1 MNLQSLVDRALAGE
15 TTVLEA
21 KSVAIVGKS
30 LDPHPDSIAQEL
42 AALANANGGHL
53 LLGVDSERARVPGVV
68 QEQLQEIINRLD
80 QILNDTIRP
89 PLYFSTL
96 DHGVVIDADGAT
108 RCVIAVEVPKSLFVH
123 DVKGVAYIRV
133 GTSKRP
139 LDSEARARL
148 SMQRSQSKL
157 MRFDEMPLPQ
167 CSVSDLNPERVA
179 RLLANARVTTLG
191 ALKLLSTLG
200 DVLVPNVA
208 AALLL
213 SDAPQQWL
221 RGAYI
226 QAAVFR
232 GTRNDPAQQVEATRF
247 EGSLDEQIAH
257 AWQFC
262 KRYTRTLMLKNPARL
277 DVAEYDELAIF
288 EAIANAVV
296 HRDYSMPGTPVMLT
310 IFHDR
315 LEIQSPGALVNTM
328 TLESMRSIPM
338 SRNDLLM
345 AILSRFFKTQLF
357 GEERSIIEARN
368 IGVPQILERSLA
380 LSGREPV
387 YELIE
392 SLAVKLT
399 IFPAPAQNSDEVSN
413 RNAV

>member
-1 MNLQSLVDRALAGE
+1 MNLQSLVDRVLAGE

-21 KSVAIVGKS
+21 KSVAIVGKN
-30 LDPHPDSIAQEL
+30 LEPHPDSIAQEL

-53 LLGVDSERARVPGVV
+53 LLGVDSERARVTGVAP
-68 QEQLQEIINRLD
+68 EQLPEIVKRLD
-80 QILNDTIRP
+80 AILNDAIRP

-96 DHGVVIDADGAT
+96 DHGMVIDADGAE
-108 RCVIAVEVPKSLFVH
+108 RRVIAIEVPKSVFVH
-123 DVKGVAYIRV
+123 DVKGVAYVRV
-133 GTSKRP
+133 GTSKRT

-167 CSVSDLNPERVA
+167 CAISDLNPESVT
-179 RLLANARVTTLG
+179 RLLANARVTTLS
-191 ALKLLSTLG
+191 ALKLLSKLG
-200 DVLVPNVA
+200 DALVPNVA

-226 QAAVFR
+226 QAAIFR
-232 GTRNDPAQQVEATRF
+232 GTRNDPAQQVEASRF
-247 EGSLDEQIAH
+247 EGPLDQQIVQ

-262 KRYTRTLMLKNPARL
+262 KRYTRTLMHKNPARL
-277 DVAEYDELAIF
+277 DTPEYDELALF

-310 IFHDR
+310 MFDDR
-315 LEIQSPGALVNTM
+315 LEIMSPGALINTM

-338 SRNDLLM
+338 ARNDLLV
-345 AILSRFFKTQLF
+345 AILSRFFKTTLF
-357 GEERSIIEARN
+357 GEERAIIEARN
-368 IGVPQILERSLA
+368 IGVPQILQRSLA
-380 LSGREPV
+380 LSGREPI

-399 IFPAPAQNSDEVSN
+399 IFPARMPSADLETGDAS
-413 RNAV
+413 